1 MTDLGIK
8 DVMYVKHLVC
18 PSVGIQQMV
27 IIIMIILTFKGELFS
42 DLTQILTNGGSLGL
56 LEREIFKVLII
67 FWIKQEFKFTKDS
80 CHWKESYS

>member
-1 MTDLGIK
+1 MTDLRIK

-42 DLTQILTNGGSLGL
+42 DLTQILTNGGSLRL
-56 LEREIFKVLII
+56 LERHIFSK
-67 FWIKQEFKFTKDS
+67 
-80 CHWKESYS
+80 Y